1 MQIEAMGGNTTIWNE
16 SESEKSG
23 LGQNPNNTNT
33 LMGFFSFK
41 SVAYSFLYTVVNHI
55 TLYL

>member
-1 MQIEAMGGNTTIWNE
+1 MQIEAMGGNMTIQNE

-33 LMGFFSFK
+33 LM
-41 SVAYSFLYTVVNHI
+41 
-55 TLYL
+55 